1 MTIKHQRKGTYMT
14 NQVRMHACHLTSEH
28 CTIVFELLQ
37 EKSSMRSNK
46 IVKKERSIVLMI
58 TKNRFW
64 SWNKK
69 KMRWTLPL
77 GKSQRNEKIN
87 LAIGKPRVFQPC
99 DQELSGQPYNQEVS
113 SFQTLRSRIIKKHQ
127 VSQPFSCHLFKT
139 SPGKSYSFHTCHFTF
154 FLSHVTNS
162 ARHRLAIFF
171 VVRFALIGSLESPPS
186 I

>member
-1 MTIKHQRKGTYMT
+1 MEHQRRGTYIP
-14 NQVRMHACHLTSEH
+14 NQVRMHACQLTSKH

-46 IVKKERSIVLMI
+46 IVEKERSIALMI

-87 LAIGKPRVFQPC
+87 LAIRKPQVVNPR
-99 DQELSGQPYNQEVS
+99 DQELSGQPCNQEAS

-127 VSQPFSCHLFKT
+127 VFQPFSYHLFRT
-139 SPGKSYSFHTCHFTF
+139 SPGKSNFFTLITSHFSHLSRSPITMRPHFTF
-154 FLSHVTNS
+154 F
-162 ARHRLAIFF
+162 
-171 VVRFALIGSLESPPS
+171 PS
-186 I
+186 R

>member
-1 MTIKHQRKGTYMT
+1 MEHQRRGTYIP
-14 NQVRMHACHLTSEH
+14 NQVRMHACQLTSKH

-46 IVKKERSIVLMI
+46 IVEKERSIALMI

-87 LAIGKPRVFQPC
+87 LAIRKPQVVNPR
-99 DQELSGQPYNQEVS
+99 DQELSGQPCNQEAS

-127 VSQPFSCHLFKT
+127 VFQPFSYHLFRT
-139 SPGKSYSFHTCHFTF
+139 SPGKSNFFTLITSHFSH
-154 FLSHVTNS
+154 LSRSPITMRPHF
-162 ARHRLAIFF
+162 IFF
-171 VVRFALIGSLESPPS
+171 PS
-186 I
+186 R